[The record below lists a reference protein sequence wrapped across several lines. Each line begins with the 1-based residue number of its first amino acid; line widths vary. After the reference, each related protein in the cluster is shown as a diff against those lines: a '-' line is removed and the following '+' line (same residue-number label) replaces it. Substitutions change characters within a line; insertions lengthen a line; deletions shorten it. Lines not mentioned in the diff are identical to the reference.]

1 MCPCPKTLQHLHGP
15 CTGEKSGCRVSFG
28 TVQITDIDLADDA
41 VIFAETTDILAKVL
55 VSLSEKTEPLGMR
68 VSWIKTKV
76 QAFGDILDVTIAS
89 FPVSDEN
96 GEVTQTFTFLGS
108 AIHSSTSCEIEVNRR
123 LGRVWSAM
131 NWNGVWHC

>member
-1 MCPCPKTLQHLHGP
+1 
-15 CTGEKSGCRVSFG
+15 
-28 TVQITDIDLADDA
+28 
-41 VIFAETTDILAKVL
+41 
-55 VSLSEKTEPLGMR
+55 MR